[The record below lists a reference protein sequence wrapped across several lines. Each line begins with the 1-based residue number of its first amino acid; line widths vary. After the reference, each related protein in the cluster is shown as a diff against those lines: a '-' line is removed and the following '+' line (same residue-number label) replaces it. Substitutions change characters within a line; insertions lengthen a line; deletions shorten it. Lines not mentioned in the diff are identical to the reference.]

1 MTDTEKRE
9 MLTAMTGEMDPRI
22 LSAYLSIAGDKIL
35 RRAYPFGNR
44 PEAFPEEYDL
54 KQIEIAVYLLNKRGA
69 EGETAHSENGVSRS
83 YEDGDIPSSMMRD
96 ILPSVSV
103 IGGDIR

>member
-1 MTDTEKRE
+1 MTDTEKQE
-9 MLTAMTGEMDPRI
+9 MLMAMTGEMDLRI
-22 LSAYLSIAGDKIL
+22 LSAYLSIARDKIL

-44 PEAFPEEYDL
+44 PSEFPDEYDL
-54 KQIEIAVYLLNKRGA
+54 KQVEIAVYLLNKRGA

-83 YEDGDIPSSMMRD
+83 YEDGDIPPSMMRD

-103 IGGDIR
+103 IGGDVP